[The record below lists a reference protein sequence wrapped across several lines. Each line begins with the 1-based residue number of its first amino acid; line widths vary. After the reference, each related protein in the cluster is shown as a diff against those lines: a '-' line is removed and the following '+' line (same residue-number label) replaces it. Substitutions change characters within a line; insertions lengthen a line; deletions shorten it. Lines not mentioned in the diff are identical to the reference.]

1 MSISTKNFTTAIILL
16 LIANVFLWH
25 NVLNIANPDSAFYFL
40 DVGQG
45 DSSLLIF
52 PGGVK
57 LLIDGGPGSKL
68 SYQLEKILPA
78 ADKYIDLVLMT
89 HPQLDHFE
97 GLIDVIKNYEVGA
110 FLSPGRERDMAAY
123 NYLLEQ
129 LDKKQIQHIALRA
142 GDKIN
147 YQNIGIDV
155 LSPTSSN
162 LKSKELNDVGVV
174 LMVRQNGI
182 KSLFTADVGGKVEVA
197 LVEKYNLDADI
208 LKVGHHGSKYSTSK
222 AFLAE
227 VTPKISLI
235 EVGKNSYGHPT
246 KESLSRLANIGSQI
260 FRTDQEG
267 NIKLTFSDDVIRV
280 SRMR

>member
-1 MSISTKNFTTAIILL
+1 MSSITKNFITAIALL

-25 NVLNIANPDSAFYFL
+25 NVLSFANPDSAYYFL

-68 SYQLEKILPA
+68 SHQLDKILPA
-78 ADKYIDLVLMT
+78 GDKYIDIVLMT

-97 GLIDVIKNYEVGA
+97 GLIDVVKNYDVGV
-110 FLSPGRERDMAAY
+110 FLSPGRERDMSAY

-129 LDKKQIQHIALRA
+129 LDKKQIRHIALGA
-142 GDKIN
+142 GDS
-147 YQNIGIDV
+147 IGYEDIVIDV
-155 LSPTSSN
+155 LSPTLAN
-162 LKSKELNDVGVV
+162 LKSKELNDTGVV
-174 LMVRQNGI
+174 LMINQDGI
-182 KSLFTADVGGKVEVA
+182 RSLLTADVGGKLEKA
-197 LVEKYNLDADI
+197 ILKKYNLDADI
-208 LKVGHHGSKYSTSK
+208 LKVGHHGSKYSTGK
-222 AFLAE
+222 EFLAE

-246 KESLSRLANIGSQI
+246 KDTLSRLASIGSQV
-260 FRTDQEG
+260 FRTDQSG
-267 NIKLTFSDDVIRV
+267 NIKITFAGGKLKVYNLR
-280 SRMR
+280 